1 MKARFKEFRRVTP
14 ATKNKPT
21 SATNKKSPVRKPPG
35 ISSHISLPEVMPGE
49 DKFSFSQHNKLLKAE
64 LSKSKPNK
72 IIISE
77 IMDLS
82 FAMRRQDI
90 ANNGY
95 TGVSALFDIYPAL
108 QDYDQVRH
116 FNFKTF
122 YFLFVRAK
130 I

>member
-1 MKARFKEFRRVTP
+1 
-14 ATKNKPT
+14 
-21 SATNKKSPVRKPPG
+21 
-35 ISSHISLPEVMPGE
+35 MPGE

-72 IIISE
+72 IISE

-90 ANNGY
+90 VNNGY

-108 QDYDQVRH
+108 QDYEQVRH
-116 FNFKTF
+116 FNFKIL
-122 YFLFVRAK
+122 FLFLICK
-130 I
+130 SKNLSILIQYMP

>member
-1 MKARFKEFRRVTP
+1 
-14 ATKNKPT
+14 
-21 SATNKKSPVRKPPG
+21 
-35 ISSHISLPEVMPGE
+35 
-49 DKFSFSQHNKLLKAE
+49 
-64 LSKSKPNK
+64 
-72 IIISE
+72 
-77 IMDLS
+77 MDLS

-122 YFLFVRAK
+122 YFLFVPAK